1 MTSDDLL
8 FLLED
13 EPTEKKP
20 NIEETPWKIMI
31 VDDDQEVHTIT
42 KLVLSGFTFGGQGV
56 KFLSAYSGSEALAL
70 LKENPD
76 TALMF
81 LDVVMESDDSGLKV
95 VKEVR
100 ETLAN
105 PFIRIVLRTGQ
116 PGQAPER
123 FVIDHY
129 DINDYKEKTELTS
142 NKLYTTTMAS
152 LRSYRDLMKI
162 DNNRKGL
169 ERIIESSNSL
179 SQFKSLTGFIEGVL
193 MQLTSILEYSHNALY
208 AGNPSLAACK
218 TSGNFEVLSAT
229 GKYTKCLHQ
238 NVLEIEDPNAHDHIE
253 QAIKKREHHYGDGY
267 IALHFQTE
275 TGSEHLLYMEGNR
288 PLDLFDIEL
297 IELFITNVAVAY
309 DNIHL
314 RQESEETQ
322 REIIFGLGELTEA
335 RSAEVGLHVKRMAEY
350 TRLMASLCGIS
361 EKDCEVMY
369 IASTMHDVGK
379 LAIPD
384 AILNKPGKLTEEE
397 FEIIKTHTTKGYEML
412 RKSSRP
418 VMQTASIMALC
429 HHEKYDGSGYPQ
441 GLSGDDIPIA
451 GRITAIADV
460 FDALGTERVYK
471 KAWPINDI
479 LDFMRANSGT
489 QFDPKLI
496 KILFDNLEEFLRIRT
511 KFSD

>member
-1 MTSDDLL
+1 MVVDELL
-8 FLLED
+8 FLLDD
-13 EPTEKKP
+13 EPVIKQHNTSD
-20 NIEETPWKIMI
+20 TPWKIMI

-42 KLVLSGFTFGGQGV
+42 KLVLSGFTFSGKGIT
-56 KFLSAYSGSEALAL
+56 FLSAYSGAEAIAL
-70 LKENPD
+70 LTENPD

-100 ETLAN
+100 ETLNN

-123 FVIDHY
+123 YVIDHY

-142 NKLYTTTMAS
+142 NKLYTTTMSS
-152 LRSYRDLMKI
+152 LRSYRDLIKI

-169 ERIIESSNSL
+169 EKIIESSNAL
-179 SQFKSLTGFIEGVL
+179 SQFKNLSSFIQGVL
-193 MQLTSILEYSHNALY
+193 IQLTTILEFSHNALY
-208 AGNPSLAACK
+208 AGNASFVALK
-218 TSGNFEVLSAT
+218 LKNQYQILSST
-229 GKYTKCLHQ
+229 GKYTPLLNKSVMDINEKTALDRIH
-238 NVLEIEDPNAHDHIE
+238 
-253 QAIKKREHHYGDGY
+253 QAIEKKAHHYGEDY
-267 IALHFQTE
+267 IAIYFQTD
-275 TGSEHLLYMEGNR
+275 TGSEHLLYMEGNN

-297 IELFITNVAVAY
+297 VELFIANVAVAY

-335 RSAEVGLHVKRMAEY
+335 RSEEVGLHVKRMAEY
-350 TRLMASLCGIS
+350 TKLLAKLCGIS
-361 EKDCEVMY
+361 EKECEVMY

-397 FEIIKTHTTKGYEML
+397 FNVIKTHTTKGYEML

-418 VMQTASIMALC
+418 VMQMAAIMALQ

-441 GLSGDDIPIA
+441 GLSGENINIA

-471 KAWPINDI
+471 KAWPIDDI
-479 LDFMRANSGT
+479 LDYMKKNSGSH
-489 QFDPKLI
+489 FDPKLI
-496 KILFDNLEEFLRIRT
+496 QLIFDNIEAFLRIRT

>member
-1 MTSDDLL
+1 MSADELL

-13 EPTEKKP
+13 EPTEKQP
-20 NIEETPWKIMI
+20 NNAIDPWKIMI

-42 KLVLSGFTFGGQGV
+42 KLVLSGFTFSGRGV
-56 KFLSAYSGSEALAL
+56 SFLSAYSGVEAIEM

-81 LDVVMESDDSGLKV
+81 LDVVMEADDSGLKV

-100 ETLAN
+100 ESLEN

-152 LRSYRDLMKI
+152 LRSYRDLIKI

-169 ERIIESSNSL
+169 EKIIESSNSL
-179 SQFKSLTGFIEGVL
+179 SQFKSLSSFIEGVL
-193 MQLTSILEYSHNALY
+193 IQLTSILEYSHNAFY

-218 TSGNFEVLSAT
+218 FENHYEILSAT
-229 GKYTKCLHQ
+229 GKYATLLHH
-238 NVLEIEDPNAHDHIE
+238 NIFDVNDAKAYENIER
-253 QAIKKREHHYGDGY
+253 AIKEKGHHYGDDY

-297 IELFITNVAVAY
+297 IELFLANVAVSY

-335 RSAEVGLHVKRMAEY
+335 RSDEVGKHVKRMAEY
-350 TRLMASLCGIS
+350 TRLMAKLCGIS
-361 EKDCEVMY
+361 DNEAEVMY

-384 AILNKPGKLTEEE
+384 AILNKPGKLTDEE

-418 VMQTASIMALC
+418 VMQMAATMALQ
-429 HHEKYDGSGYPQ
+429 HHEKYDGTGYPQ
-441 GLSGDDIPIA
+441 GLSGNNIHIG
-451 GRITAIADV
+451 GRITAVADV

-471 KAWPINDI
+471 KAWPINEI
-479 LDFMRANSGT
+479 LDYMKAHSGT
-489 QFDPKLI
+489 HFDPKLI
-496 KILFDNLEEFLRIRT
+496 KILFDNLEDFLRIRT